1 MSWGALL
8 AAGMASALLAGMAGF
23 SLGVDHEK
31 ANQVDQKE
39 LMEAVA
45 DEATQTMARAVGQL
59 RPKYTTI
66 QSEVQREIKTN
77 TVFADC
83 KLPAA
88 SVRLVNQALDSRPGA
103 GAAAGSGELPGA
115 DAAGR

>member
-1 MSWGALL
+1 MNPYVLVAALL
-8 AAGMASALLAGMAGF
+8 AMAAAGWGGF

-31 ANQVDQKE
+31 ANQADQKE
-39 LMEAVA
+39 LMAAVA
-45 DEATQTMARAVGQL
+45 DEATNAMAKAVGAL

-88 SVRLVNQALDSRPGA
+88 SLRLINQALDPRADAS
-103 GAAAGSGELPGA
+103 AAADGGELPGA
-115 DAAGR
+115 DAAVR